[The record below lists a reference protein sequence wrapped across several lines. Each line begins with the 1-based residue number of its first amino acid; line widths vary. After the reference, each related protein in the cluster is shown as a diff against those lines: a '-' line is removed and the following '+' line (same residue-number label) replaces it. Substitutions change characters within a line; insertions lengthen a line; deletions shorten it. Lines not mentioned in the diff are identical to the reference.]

1 LVVVLVVLVLVVL
14 VVAQTTVSWS
24 TKCVSPLNRC
34 SVSFAFSVTFVF
46 LLAEK
51 FYLTSYFRP
60 S

>member
-34 SVSFAFSVTFVF
+34 SVSFAFSVTLFFF
-46 LLAEK
+46 LPRN
-51 FYLTSYFRP
+51 FT
-60 S
+60 